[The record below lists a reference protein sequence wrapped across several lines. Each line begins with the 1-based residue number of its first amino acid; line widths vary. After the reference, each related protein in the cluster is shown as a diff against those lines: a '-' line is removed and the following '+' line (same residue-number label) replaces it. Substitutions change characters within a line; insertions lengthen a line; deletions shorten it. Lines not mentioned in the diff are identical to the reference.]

1 MEENYEE
8 QENTEINQN
17 QETQENEQEEV
28 SKIDL
33 MNCPS
38 CGENKKIKIESLRR
52 TEGNKVKSF
61 ELLVCVQCG
70 TIYTDP
76 KKLFDSI

>member
-1 MEENYEE
+1 
-8 QENTEINQN
+8 
-17 QETQENEQEEV
+17 
-28 SKIDL
+28 

-76 KKLFDSI
+76 EKLFDSI